1 MYYIHVHVHYVGAST
16 ELAKKKSADQPIANG
31 IDNELEPHP
40 PVIPE
45 VTPVAKDVMASAA
58 AFTQIYDR

>member
-1 MYYIHVHVHYVGAST
+1 MYAGASM
-16 ELAKKKSADQPIANG
+16 ELAKKKSAEPIANG
-31 IDNELEPHP
+31 IDNGLEPLP